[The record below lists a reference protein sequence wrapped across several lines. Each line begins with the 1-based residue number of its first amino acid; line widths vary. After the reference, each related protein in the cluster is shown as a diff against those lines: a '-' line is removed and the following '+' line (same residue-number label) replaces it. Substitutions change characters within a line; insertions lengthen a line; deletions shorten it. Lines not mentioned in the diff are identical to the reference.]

1 MTNNS
6 SISSSSFNISAE
18 VFEDLQMVD
27 GMTASEED
35 YYRRCLRE
43 ISASQTITWLFTP
56 MDNATAEQKAA
67 AKDAA
72 VNYTRDGCLHILEFK
87 KNPVGYGDPM
97 DPMFIAA
104 IRAIYM

>member
-1 MTNNS
+1 MAEAAAAIT
-6 SISSSSFNISAE
+6 ISEATLEMINARA
-18 VFEDLQMVD
+18 
-27 GMTASEED
+27 TAQYEEWK
-35 YYRRCLRE
+35 
-43 ISASQTITWLFTP
+43 A
-56 MDNATAEQKAA
+56 NATAEQKAA

>member
-1 MTNNS
+1 MTGNS
-6 SISSSSFNISAE
+6 STSSAFNISAE
-18 VFEDLQMVD
+18 VFEDLQMD
-27 GMTASEED
+27 GLSAPEED

-43 ISASQTITWLFTP
+43 ISQTITWLFKP

-72 VNYTRDGCLHILEFK
+72 VNYTRDGCMYILEFK
-87 KNPVGYGDPM
+87 QNPVGYGDPM

-104 IRAIYM
+104 IRVIYM

>member
-1 MTNNS
+1 MKGNS
-6 SISSSSFNISAE
+6 TSSAFNISAE
-18 VFEDLQMVD
+18 VFEDLQTD
-27 GMTASEED
+27 GMSVSEEE

-43 ISASQTITWLFTP
+43 ISASQTITWLFAP